1 MPFNA
6 HDHQSVS
13 AATPAP
19 SPAAPAAG
27 KRTLTAGLAPRAPA
41 APSSAVSTH
50 LDGGLGT
57 ALSGTGD
64 KAKHEMELQ
73 RLAERAEAAQRDEQ
87 PTEASAT
94 VAALV
99 LQAAHGPVTALAAQ
113 ARKDQ
118 EADQRIRGKLDDPF
132 PFLAD
137 AYRDQL
143 AEAEDNAT
151 PMIDA
156 IALRSLDRL
165 ASVAHALAGAAP
177 DASASVLGA
186 LGALGAVSQPLGW
199 RAPTSTDEAAT
210 ARGSRE
216 PCASD
221 AAASDRCVWS
231 PVQRLKEVDAV
242 RDQLEKVA
250 DSLAA
255 ACAHEA
261 DGLRAMLKHE
271 AAIAEAVADLL
282 FDAIFDFVVKGGG
295 GALKLAKAHGKE
307 VAAEAAKA
315 AATSMRDVMIDYAKD
330 LGKDVAKAIIK
341 DSHKAAGDGQDA
353 DPRER
358 TIGVIE
364 SLPDVLKLSISR
376 IDFDALDDEDIR
388 ELRRATLAAPGKIQ
402 KRVTA
407 LVASY
412 RKNIEPLGQTSYGPG
427 YPSVRK
433 NVTRAARIRIAPMT
447 PPRLA
452 LVTQGTDTHPEARK
466 EVNDKVAAYATIGN
480 AAWMVGDDT
489 LGEVRE
495 AAKDTG
501 ERFTFIRWMDL
512 PDRSAGLDL
521 KAIAEADALDL
532 PADRVIGLSLGDL
545 MPARDDSAARSQ

>member
-6 HDHQSVS
+6 RDHQSVADS
-13 AATPAP
+13 TPAA
-19 SPAAPAAG
+19 SPGQAAPAPAAG
-27 KRTLTAGLAPRAPA
+27 KRNVTTSLAPRAPGGA
-41 APSSAVSTH
+41 LSAQ
-50 LDGGLGT
+50 LDGGAGL
-57 ALSGTGD
+57 ALSGIND
-64 KAKHEMELQ
+64 KGQQQMELE
-73 RLAERAEAAQRDEQ
+73 RMAERAERAQRDQ
-87 PTEASAT
+87 PPAEASAT

-99 LQAAHGPVTALAAQ
+99 LRATHGPVTALAAQ

-118 EADQRIRGKLDDPF
+118 ADDQRIRGKLDDPF
-132 PFLAD
+132 PFLQD

-143 AEAEDNAT
+143 TEREDDAT
-151 PMIDA
+151 PRADA
-156 IALRSLDRL
+156 KALRSLDRL
-165 ASVAHALAGAAP
+165 ASVAHTLAAAAP
-177 DASASVLGA
+177 DASAPLLGA
-186 LGALGAVSQPLGW
+186 LGALGTVAQPLGW
-199 RAPTSTDEAAT
+199 RAPTSTDEAAAT
-210 ARGSRE
+210 RGSRE
-216 PCASD
+216 PCAD
-221 AAASDRCVWS
+221 GAAASERCVWS
-231 PVQRLKEVDAV
+231 RVERGEYVATARGQLLEVAH
-242 RDQLEKVA
+242 
-250 DSLAA
+250 SLAR
-255 ACAHEA
+255 ACQKEA
-261 DGLRAMLKHE
+261 DGLRAMLAKE
-271 AAIAEAVADLL
+271 AAIAEAIAEML
-282 FDAIFDFVVKGGG
+282 FDAIFDSVLKGA
-295 GALKLAKAHGKE
+295 GAGLKLAKAKGKT
-307 VAAEAAKA
+307 VAAAAAKA
-315 AATSMRDVMIDYAKD
+315 AGASMRDALVDFAKD
-330 LGKDVAKAIIK
+330 VGKDTAKWLVK
-341 DSHKAAGDGQDA
+341 DLAKISKPTDA
-353 DPRER
+353 DPRQ
-358 TIGVIE
+358 TTVGVVE
-364 SLPDVLKLSISR
+364 GLPEVFEASIR
-376 IDFDALDDEDIR
+376 RLDFKALDDEDIR
-388 ELRRATLAAPGKIQ
+388 DLIQATEAAPTKIE
-402 KRVTA
+402 KRIAA

-545 MPARDDSAARSQ
+545 MPAASAAP